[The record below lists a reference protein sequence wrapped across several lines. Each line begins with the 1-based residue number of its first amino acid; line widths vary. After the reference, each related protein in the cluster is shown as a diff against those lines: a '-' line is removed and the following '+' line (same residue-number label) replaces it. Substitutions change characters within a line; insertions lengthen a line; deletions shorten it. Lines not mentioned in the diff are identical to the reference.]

1 MTNQEKAQEIVAR
14 TSGDVGDC
22 LDWLND
28 GDGDVMSLDELV
40 IEWQGVGC
48 EYSA

>member
-14 TSGDVGDC
+14 TSGNIQDC
-22 LDWLND
+22 EDWLND
-28 GDGDVMSLDELV
+28 GDGDVMGLNEL
-40 IEWQGVGC
+40 IAEWEEIGC